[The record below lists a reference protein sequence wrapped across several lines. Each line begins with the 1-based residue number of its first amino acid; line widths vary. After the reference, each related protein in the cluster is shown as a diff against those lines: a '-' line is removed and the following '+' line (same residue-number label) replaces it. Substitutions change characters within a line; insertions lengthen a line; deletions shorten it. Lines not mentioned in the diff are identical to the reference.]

1 MQPIFVVICRN
12 RQEYRKKAAKGGQ
25 GMKSYMVGAAA
36 LCAVL
41 TVACGDEAQGCH
53 AKQPNPENRG
63 KHLGWFK
70 HDQMPHGRI
79 LEKFDKDGDGKL
91 SDEEKAAA
99 RQAREERWKALLAEY
114 DKDGDGQLSDEEKA
128 AAKADMGWDGKRIP
142 ERFLARFDKDGDG
155 QLSDEEM
162 AAAKEAIRARMEERR
177 KEMLAKYDK
186 DGDGQLSE
194 EEREAA
200 RRECGRGKGRG
211 LCPFTSNGPHGN
223 NGVGNGVDPQP
234 AGNPPVINDGEGAG
248 PGNPGAKNH

>member
-1 MQPIFVVICRN
+1 
-12 RQEYRKKAAKGGQ
+12 
-25 GMKSYMVGAAA
+25 MKSYMVGAAA

-70 HDQMPHGRI
+70 HDQMPHCRI

-99 RQAREERWKALLAEY
+99 RQAREERWKALLA
-114 DKDGDGQLSDEEKA
+114 
-128 AAKADMGWDGKRIP
+128 
-142 ERFLARFDKDGDG
+142 
-155 QLSDEEM
+155 
-162 AAAKEAIRARMEERR
+162 
-177 KEMLAKYDK
+177 KYDK
-186 DGDGQLSE
+186 DGDGLLSE

-211 LCPFTSNGPHGN
+211 LCPCTSNGPHGN